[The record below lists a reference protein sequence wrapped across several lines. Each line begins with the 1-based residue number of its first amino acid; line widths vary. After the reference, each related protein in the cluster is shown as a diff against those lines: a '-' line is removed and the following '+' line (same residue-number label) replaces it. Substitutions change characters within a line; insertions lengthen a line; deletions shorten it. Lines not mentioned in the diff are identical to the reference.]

1 MSPSLLQL
9 WLCLQPR
16 SHPWSLVSP
25 TLPAGSR
32 RERCQYA
39 TLFSTLNS
47 SGSSASPSRRHSS
60 DRTPSTSKISP
71 GEPRQD
77 CQGWWRYSCFT
88 KPWPK
93 DTSRWSH
100 LWRPSAGIALPVGFG
115 ALIGERP
122 GSVALVGIVL
132 ALPAIA
138 LISTS
143 TERSESV
150 LWRGGVVHGLMA
162 GFGFGGFFIL
172 ISRSSE
178 ASGMWPLVSARIA
191 TVVTMAL
198 ILIVSG
204 AVSIPQ
210 RSKWPLVSLAG
221 VADVLANLF
230 FIVSVRGSLL
240 ILSSVIVS
248 LYPVSTLI
256 LARIVLGER
265 TSPVQ
270 RKGLLLGAVAVVAI
284 SVG

>member
-1 MSPSLLQL
+1 MPLLAAAF
-9 WLCLQPR
+9 
-16 SHPWSLVSP
+16 SSLVFGVADFAGGLATR
-25 TLPAGSR
+25 TLPVRQVVFYSQLVGLVGISIATPLIGSDAVSLEDLAWGAAAGLSGMV
-32 RERCQYA
+32 A
-39 TLFSTLNS
+39 LLLFYEALAKGRISVV
-47 SGSSASPSRRHSS
+47 SPLAA
-60 DRTPSTSKISP
+60 I
-71 GEPRQD
+71 
-77 CQGWWRYSCFT
+77 
-88 KPWPK
+88 
-93 DTSRWSH
+93 
-100 LWRPSAGIALPVGFG
+100 AGIALPVGFG

-172 ISRSSE
+172 ISRSSD

-191 TVVTMAL
+191 TVVTLAL
-198 ILIVSG
+198 ILLVSG
-204 AVSIPQ
+204 SVSTPAKSQ
-210 RSKWPLVSLAG
+210 WPLISLAG
-221 VADVLANLF
+221 IADVAANLF

-256 LARIVLGER
+256 LARVVLGER